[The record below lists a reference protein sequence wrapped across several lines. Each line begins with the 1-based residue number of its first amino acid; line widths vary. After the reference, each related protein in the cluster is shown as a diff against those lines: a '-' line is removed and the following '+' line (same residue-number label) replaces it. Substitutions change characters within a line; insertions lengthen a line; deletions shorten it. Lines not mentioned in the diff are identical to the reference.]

1 MVLILRITHTTGSCH
16 PSRDDGVIP
25 NPRTRRLFPPTHF
38 RPFSNGLF
46 TISRQRLAD
55 RCGLKLEQEG
65 QHVRPSRANL
75 DEASRNGI
83 LHHRQ
88 PGYSGRTCRNDRVT
102 RGMDFFPAIGKYKG
116 GAGPRHEQGALSHSL
131 TAEFSGL
138 RLHCRCCEHENE
150 NNRKTAQ
157 KDFL

>member
-1 MVLILRITHTTGSCH
+1 MYGQAGLIWMRHLEMGS
-16 PSRDDGVIP
+16 SIIVNQD
-25 NPRTRRLFPPTHF
+25 T
-38 RPFSNGLF
+38 
-46 TISRQRLAD
+46 
-55 RCGLKLEQEG
+55 QE
-65 QHVRPSRANL
+65 
-75 DEASRNGI
+75 
-83 LHHRQ
+83 
-88 PGYSGRTCRNDRVT
+88 RTCRNDRVT